1 MPSNS
6 IEDRVLRDLRAV
18 HDGAGLPDPP
28 QIMPQAEWLVIR
40 LTPGPISGSAEQA
53 GTAVDTDTGKL
64 VDVITGKPVEEAPPY
79 TMNKSGQWEL
89 LSALTP
95 TVSKSEGKYAWSEP
109 LGRKS
114 NLQPEDLYS
123 PFIHGGVA
131 LCRRNP
137 KASAAEE
144 FAPVYLLPSGWE
156 SEIKPAYEAADRQP
170 SAFRG
175 EFARSETTA
184 LLPFFSSPNS
194 LLATLAFR
202 RLLQSDGDD
211 NPLRQPAWLGWTGTR
226 KAVAVY
232 LAGTS
237 PESPREDALKDLI
250 RAATEQAVSPDDVK
264 LVVVAILAI
273 AMLRPD
279 VAAARPW
286 LRTTALSLGRRP
298 IGPDEYLAQS
308 LAFFGGG

>member
-6 IEDRVLRDLRAV
+6 LEDRVLHDVRAV
-18 HDGAGLPDPP
+18 HDGAALPDPQ
-28 QIMPQAEWLVIR
+28 QILPDAEWLVIR
-40 LTPGPISGSAEQA
+40 ITPGLISGSAEQT
-53 GTAVDTDTGKL
+53 GTAVDIDTGQL
-64 VDVITGKPVEEAPPY
+64 VDMTTGKPVAQAPPY

-114 NLQPEDLYS
+114 KLQPEDLYS

-137 KASAAEE
+137 MASAAEE
-144 FAPVYLLPSGWE
+144 FAPVYLLPSRWE
-156 SEIKPAYEAADRQP
+156 SEIKPAYEVAGQKP
-170 SAFRG
+170 GAFQG

-194 LLATLAFR
+194 FLATLAFR
-202 RLLQSDGDD
+202 RLLQSDRDE
-211 NPLRQPAWLGWTGTR
+211 NPLRQPAWLGWTGFR

-250 RAATEQAVSPDDVK
+250 GAAAEQAVSPDDVK

-273 AMLRPD
+273 AMLRLD
-279 VAAARPW
+279 VLAARPW
-286 LRTTALSLGRRP
+286 LRNTALSLGRRP
-298 IGPDEYLAQS
+298 IGPNEYIAQS
-308 LAFFGGG
+308 LAFFGGE